1 MGKIEP
7 KNCISGEKWWLWGMQ
22 LIVLYLRI
30 HQYRSC
36 QPPYENLLWAHI
48 LAKKHKS
55 ALVSVCNSCHGKN
68 SLDRINNLMMGM
80 TIQVSTNKEE
90 NYDDNGDDDDE
101 NDSDDGRSMEFETPL
116 CPINNRPSS
125 ASDDIIIIIIIIIII
140 TRPRP
145 AFGRLGLGRSSGG
158 KTSGGVSTPRFAPSA
173 LSSALKQYILAILS
187 QSSSSLLY
195 AKV

>member
-1 MGKIEP
+1 
-7 KNCISGEKWWLWGMQ
+7 MQ

-36 QPPYENLLWAHI
+36 QPPYENLLGAHI

-90 NYDDNGDDDDE
+90 NYDDNGDDGDDDDE

-116 CPINNRPSS
+116 CPINNRPSFM
-125 ASDDIIIIIIIIIII
+125 
-140 TRPRP
+140 T
-145 AFGRLGLGRSSGG
+145 SSM
-158 KTSGGVSTPRFAPSA
+158 
-173 LSSALKQYILAILS
+173 
-187 QSSSSLLY
+187 SSSSSSSSSSMSSSSPYSLLIIISRSCIDCMI
-195 AKV
+195 